1 MTMNKKSLIIIFIL
15 AILIALSLIGWGMR
29 DRIISIF
36 IKTQEQ
42 KDEGLLKDIRLAT
55 QKEDWDEF
63 GKLMAQVY
71 EQRLIETNKEYNK
84 VESEAYV
91 KATTYLDQEK
101 DPQKALDVATKVYEL
116 SPYGWRFN
124 YLKVRALET
133 LGKQAFA
140 EENAQL
146 AESYAMQILTIQYRL
161 EGANLLADIY
171 IKKIEEALKAG
182 GKDQALQAYLAIK
195 DYEVSQDRKDKLNQ
209 LARQL

>member
-1 MTMNKKSLIIIFIL
+1 MNKNLLIIIFIL
-15 AILIALSLIGWGMR
+15 VILIALSLIGWGIR
-29 DRIISIF
+29 DRIIPIF
-36 IKTQEQ
+36 VKTQEH
-42 KDEGLLKDIRLAT
+42 KNEGLLNDIRHAT

-63 GKLMAQVY
+63 GKLMAHVY
-71 EQRLIETNKEYNK
+71 EQRLIEANKEFNK
-84 VESEAYV
+84 AESEAYV

-101 DPQKALDVATKVYEL
+101 NPQKALDVATKVYDL

-140 EENAQL
+140 EGNAQL
-146 AESYAMQILTIQYRL
+146 AESYAMQMLTIQYRP

-171 IKKIEEALKAG
+171 IQRIEKALKEGSKEKAV
-182 GKDQALQAYLAIK
+182 QAYLTIK
-195 DYEVSQDRKDKLNQ
+195 DYEVSQDRRDKLNQ